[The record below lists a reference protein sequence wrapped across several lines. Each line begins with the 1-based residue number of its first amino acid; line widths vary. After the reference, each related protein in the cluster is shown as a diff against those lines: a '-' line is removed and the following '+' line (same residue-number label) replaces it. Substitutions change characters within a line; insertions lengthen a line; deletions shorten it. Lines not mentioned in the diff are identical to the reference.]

1 MNDDRSKNN
10 LSKLSIYTKQF
21 VVSSIY
27 LINRA
32 HKKQVLSVYSSH
44 YVSIYFW
51 IWWLQTMKS
60 FSKLYTI
67 FYTML
72 KTKVSH
78 LSLKR
83 YTWTKDPF
91 LAFHSGNWFMADSP
105 LSCLFIKSFG
115 SLFEMWFFIY
125 PIHFTFVRSN
135 WQFQPVCGGTDQIA
149 LPTKSRRLNW
159 TASAKLTQYSGGC
172 SICCCQ
178 P

>member
-78 LSLKR
+78 LSLKC
-83 YTWTKDPF
+83 YTWTEDPF

-105 LSCLFIKSFG
+105 LSCLFIKSLVLYLKCD
-115 SLFEMWFFIY
+115 SLFILYISHLLEAIDSFNQSMEE
-125 PIHFTFVRSN
+125 
-135 WQFQPVCGGTDQIA
+135 QI
-149 LPTKSRRLNW
+149 K
-159 TASAKLTQYSGGC
+159 
-172 SICCCQ
+172 
-178 P
+178 